1 MAEYPV
7 PENEAGRLKTL
18 HGFDILYTQPE
29 SQYDGITK
37 IISEICQAPVSLVC
51 LIDENR
57 QWFKS
62 KIGLDIQETPRNISF
77 CQYAIMD
84 DGLFTVE
91 DAERDIR
98 FKNNPLV
105 VDSPQIRFYAGM
117 PLRTTDGFNIGTLC
131 VMDSK
136 PKILSPSQKD
146 ALSALAKQVVH
157 LLELKKANQAL
168 EKTQKTISNFFKLS
182 LDLLCIADKK
192 GYFININPSFEKILG
207 YSESELLS
215 RPFIDFVHPD
225 DVNNTLDVMKRLNLG
240 EDCTDFINRYRKISG
255 EYIYISWHA
264 TTDMDT
270 GLIYAAARDI
280 TEEMR
285 HSREIY
291 DLNSALE
298 QSAIVAR
305 TDHRGIITYVDDN
318 FCRISKYAREELLGK
333 NHRIVNSGY
342 HSKEVFKNMWE
353 TITSGKV
360 WKGEIKNR
368 AKDGTYYW
376 VDATIVPLR
385 DVETNRQHYIA
396 VRYEITD
403 KKEYEEK
410 LKETND
416 RLNQAI
422 RFKDI
427 FLANMSHEIRTPMN
441 AIIGF
446 SNLLSN
452 TELNHEQKEYLHS
465 ITVASKN
472 LLVIINDILDL
483 SKIEAGKIILENEV
497 ISIQE
502 IMESSLKF
510 SEQKA
515 SEKGIQLILKT
526 DKKVPAAVRGDSVRL
541 TQILVNL
548 ISNAV
553 KFTERGS
560 VEVSADVAG
569 RTGLKTEILFCVKD
583 TGIGIPAEKIE
594 TIFERFEQASAST
607 TRKYGGTGLG
617 LSIVKMLVELHKG
630 TIDVESAEGKGSS
643 FRFRISYSIA
653 DESHLLKAYTLER
666 QKSRILEGLHILVAE
681 DNELNQKLVTKYLT
695 GQGASVKL
703 ALNGIKCL
711 ELLHTARFDVILM
724 DLHMP
729 EMDGYEASKTIRN
742 SYRIPIPIIACTA
755 DTMAG
760 EKEKCF
766 QAGMNG
772 YIAKPYSEDELINA
786 ILSVCTVQ

>member
-1 MAEYPV
+1 MTEYPV
-7 PENEAGRLKTL
+7 PENEAGRLSALNSFEILDTL
-18 HGFDILYTQPE
+18 PE
-29 SQYDGITK
+29 DPYDGITK
-37 IISEICQAPVSLVC
+37 IISEVCQVPIALVSL
-51 LIDENR
+51 IDGKR

-62 KIGLDIQETPRNISF
+62 KIGLDIDETPRSISF
-77 CQYAIMD
+77 CQYAIMNHS
-84 DGLFTVE
+84 LFTVE
-91 DAERDIR
+91 DAQKDSRFRD
-98 FKNNPLV
+98 NPLV
-105 VDSPQIRFYAGM
+105 MGFPKIRFYAGM
-117 PLRTTDGFNIGTLC
+117 PLRTSGGFNIGTLC
-131 VMDSK
+131 VIDSK
-136 PKILSPSQKD
+136 PRKLTSSQKD
-146 ALSALAKQVVH
+146 ALTALASQVIN
-157 LLELKKANQAL
+157 LLELKKANLDL
-168 EKTQKTISNFFKLS
+168 EKSQKTISNFFRLS
-182 LDLLCIADKK
+182 LDLLCIADKN

-207 YSESELLS
+207 YSEKTLLE

-225 DVNNTLDVMKRLNLG
+225 DIKGTMEVLGRLSKG
-240 EDCTDFINRYRKISG
+240 DDCTDFVNRYRKSSG

-280 TEEMR
+280 TEEMK
-285 HSREIY
+285 HSREIH
-291 DLNSALE
+291 DLNFALE

-342 HSKEVFKNMWE
+342 HSKDVFRKMWE

-360 WKGEIKNR
+360 WKGEIKNK

-452 TELNHEQKEYLHS
+452 TGLTDEQNEYLHS

-483 SKIEAGKIILENEV
+483 SKIEAGKITLENEV
-497 ISIQE
+497 ISLKE
-502 IMESSLKF
+502 ILESAIKF

-515 SEKGIQLILKT
+515 VEKGIEIILRI
-526 DKKVPAAVRGDSVRL
+526 DKKIPTAVRGDSVRL

-553 KFTERGS
+553 KFTEKGR
-560 VEVSADVAG
+560 VEISADVEF
-569 RTGLKTEILFCVKD
+569 RTGLKADIIFRVKD
-583 TGIGIPAEKIE
+583 TGIGIPPEKIE
-594 TIFERFEQASAST
+594 TVFERFEQASAST
-607 TRKYGGTGLG
+607 SRRYGGTGLG

-643 FRFRISYSIA
+643 FSFRISYSVA
-653 DESHLLKAYTLER
+653 DESHLLKAYTMER
-666 QKSRILEGLHILVAE
+666 QRSRILEGLHILVAE

-703 ALNGIKCL
+703 AINGIKCL

-729 EMDGYEASKTIRN
+729 DMDGYETTKTIRN

-766 QAGMNG
+766 EVGMNG
-772 YIAKPYSEDELINA
+772 YISKPYSEEELVIS
-786 ILSVCTVQ
+786 ILTACSA

>member
-1 MAEYPV
+1 MTEYPV
-7 PENEAGRLKTL
+7 PENEAGRLNALNSFEILDTL
-18 HGFDILYTQPE
+18 PE
-29 SQYDGITK
+29 DQYDGITK
-37 IISEICQAPVSLVC
+37 IISEICQVPIALVSL
-51 LIDENR
+51 IDGKR

-62 KIGLDIQETPRNISF
+62 KIGLDIDETPRNISF

-84 DGLFTVE
+84 DSLFTVE
-91 DAERDIR
+91 DALKDSR
-98 FKNNPLV
+98 FKDNPLV
-105 VDSPQIRFYAGM
+105 TGFPKIRFYAGM
-117 PLRTTDGFNIGTLC
+117 PLRTSRGFNIGTLC
-131 VMDSK
+131 VIDSK
-136 PKILSPSQKD
+136 PRMLTASQKD
-146 ALSALAKQVVH
+146 ALNALARQVIN
-157 LLELKKANQAL
+157 LLELKKANIDL
-168 EKTQKTISNFFKLS
+168 EKSQKTISNFFKLS
-182 LDLLCIADKK
+182 LDLLCIADKN
-192 GYFININPSFEKILG
+192 GYFIKINPSFEKILG
-207 YSESELLS
+207 YSEKELLS
-215 RPFIDFVHPD
+215 QPFIQFVHPD
-225 DVNNTLDVMKRLNLG
+225 DVNETLITLQKLNQG
-240 EDCTDFINRYRKISG
+240 EDCTDFISRYRKSSG

-285 HSREIY
+285 HSREIH
-291 DLNSALE
+291 DLNFALE

-342 HSKEVFKNMWE
+342 HSKDVFKKMWE

-360 WKGEIKNR
+360 WKGEIKNK

-441 AIIGF
+441 AIMGF

-452 TELNHEQKEYLHS
+452 TSLTYEQKEYLHS
-465 ITVASKN
+465 ITTASKN

-483 SKIEAGKIILENEV
+483 SKIEAGKITLENEV
-497 ISIQE
+497 ISLKE
-502 IMESSLKF
+502 ILESAIKF

-515 SEKGIQLILKT
+515 VEKGIEIILRI
-526 DKKVPAAVRGDSVRL
+526 DKKIPNAVRGDSVRL

-553 KFTERGS
+553 KFTEKGR
-560 VEVSADVAG
+560 VEISADVAF
-569 RTGLKTEILFCVKD
+569 RTGLKADIIFRVKD
-583 TGIGIPAEKIE
+583 TGIGIPPEKIE
-594 TIFERFEQASAST
+594 TVFERFEQASAST
-607 TRKYGGTGLG
+607 SRRYGGTGLG

-643 FRFRISYSIA
+643 FSFRISYSVA

-703 ALNGIKCL
+703 AINGIKCL
-711 ELLHTARFDVILM
+711 ELLHTGRFDVILM

-729 EMDGYEASKTIRN
+729 DMDGYETTKTIRN
-742 SYRIPIPIIACTA
+742 SYRMPIPIIACTA

-760 EKEKCF
+760 EKEKCLEV
-766 QAGMNG
+766 GMNG
-772 YIAKPYSEDELINA
+772 YISKPYSEEELVNA
-786 ILSVCTVQ
+786 IMTVCSA